1 MGDTIETGS
10 PKFISVR
17 YKYIFGALVVLFA
30 IIIAFICVCVQH
42 KYEIKEMI
50 SECDERVKEM
60 LKDFKVEK
68 FEQNTVVTQTQP
80 LVYNQ
85 NIKIAPGNCKP
96 YSGCF
101 FPATAANPVNPRTGK
116 RKSAKDADMVWCE
129 ESWRDCNAYQTCKNG
144 KCVTKL

>member
-1 MGDTIETGS
+1 MVDTIETGT
-10 PKFISVR
+10 PKNISVR
-17 YKYIFGALVVLFA
+17 VKYIFGAAIVLFA
-30 IIIAFICVCVQH
+30 VIIAFICVCFQH
-42 KYEIKEMI
+42 KHTIKEI
-50 SECDERVKEM
+50 IDECDERIK
-60 LKDFKVEK
+60 KFKVEK
-68 FEQNTVVTQTQP
+68 FEQNTVVTDGQP
-80 LVYNQ
+80 LVYMK

-144 KCVTKL
+144 KCVTKI